1 MARLARALALVGL
14 LCGILF
20 LGPVAARDTSPRSL
34 NAKRDEVVKRWQHSS
49 HGRHRGR
56 HGRRHGA
63 TAPPTVKNITFTN
76 PKASGAYARVYA
88 FLVSLLMRFQSS
100 MWMAHPFLS
109 STLMSARRGLA

>member
-20 LGPVAARDTSPRSL
+20 LGPVAARDTSPSSL
-34 NAKRDEVVKRWQHSS
+34 NAKRDEVVKRWQHSA
-49 HGRHRGR
+49 HGRNRGR
-56 HGRRHGA
+56 HGRRA
-63 TAPPTVKNITFTN
+63 PAPPKVKNITFKN

-100 MWMAHPFLS
+100 TWMAHPFLW
-109 STLMSARRGLA
+109 STLMLARRGLA